1 MNYDQHFLAP
11 LKYSIDVA
19 ISSHMTQNN
28 GQLRI
33 ILSFLQAM
41 EEILGCKI
49 LLPILITLIEW
60 WVFLSCVSEAM
71 DLFEINFNYA
81 IIRPY
86 SILRLLYYSYSAR
99 LDLLES
105 NLCHNSTRPLCQMM
119 QDILGRLLSSSINNN
134 LPPLLYSSSLH
145 LIVPMNVIIAESG
158 INVCHF

>member
-1 MNYDQHFLAP
+1 M
-11 LKYSIDVA
+11 
-19 ISSHMTQNN
+19 
-28 GQLRI
+28 
-33 ILSFLQAM
+33 
-41 EEILGCKI
+41 
-49 LLPILITLIEW
+49 
-60 WVFLSCVSEAM
+60 FLSCVSEAM

-81 IIRPY
+81 HY
-86 SILRLLYYSYSAR
+86 SSIFHSLRLLYYSYSAR